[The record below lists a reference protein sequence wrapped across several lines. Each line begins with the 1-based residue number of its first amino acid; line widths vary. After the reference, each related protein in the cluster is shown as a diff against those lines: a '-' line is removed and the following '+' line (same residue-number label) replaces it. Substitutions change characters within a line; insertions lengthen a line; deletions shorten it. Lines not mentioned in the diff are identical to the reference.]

1 MSIKL
6 KLLGG
11 GMFIS
16 ILLIAALA
24 LTIYSFNSLSGGFSD
39 VVDKSATGVN
49 NSRSTASSLAKAD
62 KNLSQASSS
71 MLQVVDDI
79 NRTNQNIKLVERK
92 IKQSSKSINELMESI
107 NEVAEQMPM
116 GFRREV
122 MEDAVDT
129 IGDIEEIMQR
139 EALISLTAT
148 VNKMKKFTQNI
159 ESQVAGI
166 KVLSTDLGKVR
177 KLSSEVVSANQDI
190 KTLSEEFS
198 GQIGLSRN
206 LIGIVLVVAVI
217 ICLVGGFLLARSIIQ
232 PLNQVGEAMEEVAE
246 GEGDLTKR
254 LDNQSST
261 EMNSLAVAFN
271 QFVEKVQT
279 LVAEITENMHQFT
292 IVVTRTDEIANHTQ
306 DGITQQQIETDQ
318 VATAVTQLSVSAQ
331 QVAANGANAA
341 DAAQQAENEAQS
353 GRAVVAR
360 SVTSVES
367 LARKVLDSV
376 STVQQLASD
385 SENVGQVLG
394 VIQSIAEQT
403 NLLALNAAIEA
414 ARAGEQGRGFTVVAD
429 EVRTLATRTQSST
442 EEIRGIIERLQVG
455 TKEAE
460 QSMLEGKELAEQN
473 VEQANK
479 AGNALDKIANVVT
492 TIKDQNFQIANA
504 TEEQTKVTE
513 EINKNV
519 VNIKDVGHKTAEGAQ
534 EAASSSKELARLSVE
549 IGNLLGQF
557 KV

>member
-1 MSIKL
+1 
-6 KLLGG
+6 
-11 GMFIS
+11 
-16 ILLIAALA
+16 
-24 LTIYSFNSLSGGFSD
+24 
-39 VVDKSATGVN
+39 
-49 NSRSTASSLAKAD
+49 
-62 KNLSQASSS
+62 
-71 MLQVVDDI
+71 
-79 NRTNQNIKLVERK
+79 
-92 IKQSSKSINELMESI
+92 
-107 NEVAEQMPM
+107 
-116 GFRREV
+116 
-122 MEDAVDT
+122 
-129 IGDIEEIMQR
+129 
-139 EALISLTAT
+139 

-232 PLNQVGEAMEEVAE
+232 PLNHVVEAMEDIAE

-414 ARAGEQGRGFTVVAD
+414 ARAGEQGRGFAVVAD

-513 EINKNV
+513 EINKSV
-519 VNIKDVGHKTAEGAQ
+519 VNIKDVGHKSAEGAQ